1 MPHIVCHYSASPDMP
16 PILDVMLG
24 LHHAAASTG
33 VVQADDLKIRAL
45 PFSDYLVAGE
55 ERSFCHVLLY
65 LLAGR
70 TPEQKERLSIALRQ
84 ELAELLRGI
93 TSISIDVRDMDPQAY
108 KKRLL
113 DSPSRSAR
121 QA

>member
-1 MPHIVCHYSASPDMP
+1 MSIP
-16 PILDVMLG
+16 PNWLERVHGKTREGGVGYWMAAAFCAALG
-24 LHHAAASTG
+24 LAVG
-33 VVQADDLKIRAL
+33 V
-45 PFSDYLVAGE
+45 LV
-55 ERSFCHVLLY
+55 VL
-65 LLAGR
+65 G
-70 TPEQKERLSIALRQ
+70 PGDNRLSIALRQ
-84 ELAELLRGI
+84 ELAELLPGI